1 MKKQISEYYYEE
13 LNAWEKSISFY
24 KVEMKIVEDKLQE
37 IILRNTIVDIAAKV
51 EAHQVLLNEIKDN
64 FKTLSVEIISQQEKL
79 KPDIKLIADEL
90 MNSVT
95 ELLQTNLRKKLQKC
109 EKEYIDIKY
118 YCYDFISET
127 LKK

>member
-109 EKEYIDIKY
+109 EKEYIDIK
-118 YCYDFISET
+118 
-127 LKK
+127 